1 MMDGIYMSDRTFFK
15 QTPAELTFF
24 FSFATLALLVRWP
37 FSYFFQ
43 GLANTVENTEYFSL
57 PDFPESRSS
66 SSEYQSDSNI
76 DVNQDSGNYSLPPSS
91 SNSSHGTSPPRKI
104 SYGKNPAPLPPKL
117 SPNKALVIYD
127 YNKKTPTEVSLEKS
141 QVVQIL
147 DSKPGAE
154 WWRVKDDFGRI
165 GYYPSHYLRMIWWKS
180 FAQLL
185 ILLIFY
191 IEYRLLLNS
200 FYFYGIQEP
209 SLQTEWWL
217 NILNVRCTYIN

>member
-1 MMDGIYMSDRTFFK
+1 M
-15 QTPAELTFF
+15 
-24 FSFATLALLVRWP
+24 
-37 FSYFFQ
+37 
-43 GLANTVENTEYFSL
+43 ENTEYFSL

-104 SYGKNPAPLPPKL
+104 SYGKNPAPLPPKM
-117 SPNKALVIYD
+117 SPPNKALVIYD

-165 GYYPSHYLRMIWWKS
+165 GYYPSHYLRMIWWNS
-180 FAQLL
+180 IAQLFVL
-185 ILLIFY
+185 FWIFY
-191 IEYRLLLNS
+191 FIQNIDRLLLNS
-200 FYFYGIQEP
+200 LQMQVC
-209 SLQTEWWL
+209 QTEWWW

>member
-1 MMDGIYMSDRTFFK
+1 M
-15 QTPAELTFF
+15 
-24 FSFATLALLVRWP
+24 
-37 FSYFFQ
+37 
-43 GLANTVENTEYFSL
+43 ENTEYFSL

-104 SYGKNPAPLPPKL
+104 SYGKNPAPLPPKM
-117 SPNKALVIYD
+117 SPPNKALVIYD

-165 GYYPSHYLRMIWWKS
+165 GYYPSHYLRMI
-180 FAQLL
+180 
-185 ILLIFY
+185 
-191 IEYRLLLNS
+191 
-200 FYFYGIQEP
+200 
-209 SLQTEWWL
+209 
-217 NILNVRCTYIN
+217 